1 LKIFQISDFCTPNN
15 MPSTVKVRVK
25 AARNLPLPERGNTV
39 VSRGSGS
46 GGGGASG
53 GGNNSGIGNS
63 LLHSPI
69 LQPPQS
75 RDPYVVVSLGGHA
88 AAIASALEDHSNMGK
103 SSGSASKA
111 DIIAAS
117 RPGYEART
125 KVCRRTTMP
134 VWDEEFR
141 FDCSDDT
148 LLQDE
153 PLIFKVFDSCDASA
167 IPNSAADDNMGQV
180 YVDLNPLL
188 TNQSDDTDSGNAL
201 GIDGWFPLYDTLSG
215 VCGELLLSVKLNF
228 IGDVNPFR
236 DSSAGVRLLPFSTI
250 DPESG
255 FILTHIHGFVEELV
269 VADDPEFEWNE
280 TIRRSRVSHE
290 ARQTLLYL
298 LDSCVRRRM
307 CKTVLEMGGN
317 AVLGY
322 HQNFDVEGDSG
333 IVARTYGTCVLME
346 RKRNMPLRALTSAS
360 SSPANHEMQ
369 LTNQDRIEGLDL
381 IMLDSMPPSPSAPDS
396 AAGLSNRLLLSDALL
411 SDAAA
416 AVVARHRENSDDDE
430 VKLLTLR
437 EFDSNVRVR
446 FGGMVTARSVKYL
459 GNLASKL
466 SDQETRDSW
475 WTELRDEIRAHAKIL
490 CCSHII
496 GYLEAST
503 IHDDVAVLS
512 ITGTAATVRGLPDLT
527 SPARLWNQWT
537 KAASNA
543 GGNVHDEPGQ
553 SDQGGAMSD
562 AVTEAARGSKHPRR
576 TRSSRSQFR
585 AVQRFDDNTEHTE
598 SPQQKDHRRRRQRQN
613 SEGVK
618 LFRPRRA
625 KPCSA
630 VHVPYSHRHAPFSNL
645 KLVPCLIC
653 GKKWVPE
660 VILAT
665 VEPPDRLPIRGAGV
679 FIQAHVCRS
688 RPKAI
693 GETDAL
699 AVSEALPFM
708 EYDLVR

>member
-1 LKIFQISDFCTPNN
+1 

-25 AARNLPLPERGNTV
+25 AARHLPIRDRSGPNNNNNNNNTTN
-39 VSRGSGS
+39 SG

-53 GGNNSGIGNS
+53 LSNLLQHSNSNS
-63 LLHSPI
+63 SASSLHSTI
-69 LQPPQS
+69 CC
-75 RDPYVVVSLGGHA
+75 DPYVVVSLGGHA
-88 AAIASALEDHSNMGK
+88 AAIASAFEEQSSSSILTTVGGNMSSSNNNNNTSNNPNNNK
-103 SSGSASKA
+103 NQ
-111 DIIAAS
+111 DRVVTP

-125 KVCRRTTMP
+125 KVCRRTVTP
-134 VWDEEFR
+134 IWEEEFR

-153 PLIFKVFDSCDASA
+153 PLIFKVFDSVAPDTNHAFVLSTGGGTVD
-167 IPNSAADDNMGQV
+167 ISIGQV

-188 TNQSDDTDSGNAL
+188 TRQSDETETGAV

-236 DSSAGVRLLPFSTI
+236 DSSAGVRLFPFSTI

-255 FILTHIHGFVEELV
+255 FILTHVFGFVEELV

-280 TIRRSRVSHE
+280 TIRRGRVSHE
-290 ARQTLLYL
+290 TRQTLLYL

-333 IVARTYGTCVLME
+333 IVARTYGTCVLLE
-346 RKRNMPLRALTSAS
+346 RQHRAFQLPRSMLSAS
-360 SSPANHEMQ
+360 TPGTNAEMMLAESDHLQGIDRTLGTMHMSS
-369 LTNQDRIEGLDL
+369 L
-381 IMLDSMPPSPSAPDS
+381 PDS
-396 AAGLSNRLLLSDALL
+396 AARSGRLLLSDALL

-416 AVVARHRENSDDDE
+416 AVVARHRENADDDD

-437 EFDSNVRVR
+437 DFDTTVRVR
-446 FGGMVTARSVKYL
+446 FGGLVTARSVKYL

-475 WTELRDEIRAHAKIL
+475 WTELRDEIRTHAKIL
-490 CCSHII
+490 CCTHII

-527 SPARLWNQWT
+527 SPALLWSRWS
-537 KAASNA
+537 KSAVDSAAPTEA
-543 GGNVHDEPGQ
+543 EQ
-553 SDQGGAMSD
+553 SEQGGVMSD
-562 AVTEAARGSKHPRR
+562 AITETRGSKQVK
-576 TRSSRSQFR
+576 RSTMQP
-585 AVQRFDDNTEHTE
+585 E
-598 SPQQKDHRRRRQRQN
+598 SIQSISDQSNRGQATSN
-613 SEGVK
+613 LK

-630 VHVPYSHRHAPFSNL
+630 IHVPYSHRQAPFSNL

-660 VILAT
+660 VMLAT
-665 VEPPDRLPIRGAGV
+665 VGKKQSLSLSRIGRNGYVLSHSKLSRL
-679 FIQAHVCRS
+679 
-688 RPKAI
+688 
-693 GETDAL
+693 
-699 AVSEALPFM
+699 
-708 EYDLVR
+708 DLHIVIDSLSSLFFPCFLNTFL

>member
-1 LKIFQISDFCTPNN
+1 

-46 GGGGASG
+46 GGGAGG
-53 GGNNSGIGNS
+53 GGNSSNIGNS

-88 AAIASALEDHSNMGK
+88 AAIASALEDPSSMGK
-103 SSGSASKA
+103 SSGSTSKA

-148 LLQDE
+148 LL
-153 PLIFKVFDSCDASA
+153 
-167 IPNSAADDNMGQV
+167 
-180 YVDLNPLL
+180 
-188 TNQSDDTDSGNAL
+188 
-201 GIDGWFPLYDTLSG
+201 
-215 VCGELLLSVKLNF
+215 
-228 IGDVNPFR
+228 
-236 DSSAGVRLLPFSTI
+236 
-250 DPESG
+250 
-255 FILTHIHGFVEELV
+255 GFVEELV

-333 IVARTYGTCVLME
+333 IVARTYGTCVLLE

-381 IMLDSMPPSPSAPDS
+381 MMLDSMPPSPSAPDS

-416 AVVARHRENSDDDE
+416 AVVARHRENSDEDE

-466 SDQETRDSW
+466 SDQETRDCW

-512 ITGTAATVRGLPDLT
+512 ITGTAATVRG
-527 SPARLWNQWT
+527 
-537 KAASNA
+537 
-543 GGNVHDEPGQ
+543 
-553 SDQGGAMSD
+553 
-562 AVTEAARGSKHPRR
+562 
-576 TRSSRSQFR
+576 FR
-585 AVQRFDDNTEHTE
+585 
-598 SPQQKDHRRRRQRQN
+598 
-613 SEGVK
+613 
-618 LFRPRRA
+618 
-625 KPCSA
+625 
-630 VHVPYSHRHAPFSNL
+630 
-645 KLVPCLIC
+645 I
-653 GKKWVPE
+653 
-660 VILAT
+660 
-665 VEPPDRLPIRGAGV
+665 
-679 FIQAHVCRS
+679 
-688 RPKAI
+688 
-693 GETDAL
+693 
-699 AVSEALPFM
+699 
-708 EYDLVR
+708 